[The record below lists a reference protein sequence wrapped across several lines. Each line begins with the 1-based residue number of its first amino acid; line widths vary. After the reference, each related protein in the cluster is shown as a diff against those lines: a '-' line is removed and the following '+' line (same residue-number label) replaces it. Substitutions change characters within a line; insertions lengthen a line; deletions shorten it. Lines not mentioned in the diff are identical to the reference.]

1 MKISGERY
9 RGIPYNKNECFQT
22 MRKNIGFGNQRLK
35 ITTAILLLLLLFS
48 QQDIHIET
56 SETVKHSM
64 IENNVDCHIRNP
76 KASEIDHLPS
86 ASINMLLV
94 GGPLGNNIN
103 ATITVGFSLSDNYS
117 LGFQQEFLGIN
128 TGPAT
133 VKVVGLGYDEMREY
147 PFFYTSSGELFDY
160 TLTPYPSWTSRRHY
174 AAWTALNTIEL
185 YLGPISEDNITDA
198 LYCGDIIEFENLTI
212 YFEDGSS
219 FVCGPRLVTLKAN
232 FSKSAENW
240 DTQVTIQ
247 TSDNQGVTI
256 KENLVEIAL
265 RYSEP
270 LSPLLPVTGIAVGVI
285 TLIGLLLYRKRSQHH

>member
-1 MKISGERY
+1 
-9 RGIPYNKNECFQT
+9 
-22 MRKNIGFGNQRLK
+22 MRKKIGFGNQRLK
-35 ITTAILLLLLLFS
+35 IIAISLLLLFFFS
-48 QQDIHIET
+48 QQVIHTKT
-56 SETVKHSM
+56 SDSIKHS
-64 IENNVDCHIRNP
+64 IIDSNFDNHFIIP
-76 KASEIDHLPS
+76 KAIDIDNLPS

-133 VKVVGLGYDEMREY
+133 VKAVGLGYDEMREY

-185 YLGPISEDNITDA
+185 YLGPISEDNITNA

-219 FVCGPRLVTLKAN
+219 FVCGPRLITLKAN
-232 FSKSAENW
+232 FSKSVEMW
-240 DTQVTIQ
+240 ETQVTIQ
-247 TSDNQGVTI
+247 TSDDQGVTI
-256 KENLVEIAL
+256 EENLVEIDL
-265 RYSEP
+265 RFYEP
-270 LSPLLPVTGIAVGVI
+270 LSPGLPIIGVAVGV
-285 TLIGLLLYRKRSQHH
+285 TALIGLLLYRKELSIIDRYLNAIIRIHYSITSSIS